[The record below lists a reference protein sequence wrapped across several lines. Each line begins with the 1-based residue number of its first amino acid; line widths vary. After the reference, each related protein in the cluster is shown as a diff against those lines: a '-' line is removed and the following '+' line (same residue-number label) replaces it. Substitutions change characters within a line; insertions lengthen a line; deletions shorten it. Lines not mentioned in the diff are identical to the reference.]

1 MSSVALGTAVLAA
14 SSIAQSAEHYQIA
27 DKDKEK
33 VSLDKIPA
41 PARDTIL
48 REAAGAKLENVEIA
62 KWNDT
67 TVYEAHIRKGD
78 SHTGIVVDAKGNL
91 IEKHDEKNE
100 KD

>member
-14 SSIAQSAEHYQIA
+14 SSMAQSAEPHPIA

-33 VSLDKIPA
+33 VPLDKVPA
-41 PARDTIL
+41 RARDTIL
-48 REAAGAKLENVEIA
+48 REAAGAKLLDVELA

-78 SHTGIVVDAKGNL
+78 AHTGIVVDAKGHL
-91 IEKHDEKNE
+91 IQKRDEKNE
-100 KD
+100 KH